1 MTTTLRELLPEEL
14 SDEAAYHLSNFVMAL
29 ATAVDELYFT
39 QTLRYIRNTRVD
51 SSLPSYLKIEEPC
64 DPPF

>member
-14 SDEAAYHLSNFVMAL
+14 SDEAAYHLSNFAMAL

-39 QTLRYIRNTRVD
+39 QTLRYIRNTRAD
-51 SSLPSYLKIEEPC
+51 SSLPSYLKTEESY